1 MESSRD
7 SAVKHGWGTRLYTTL
22 SADRSCTPKH
32 PEGDEEQPPQQESRQ
47 GSRGRSPSLRRV
59 GDIFRK
65 IMGPS
70 SSPQKAAS
78 VSACPHESHPS
89 TAAATV
95 PSFPLAHASE
105 HAGEERAARPQGRSR
120 SVEQFL
126 RRLLSSS
133 AAVKAHR
140 RQESANA
147 SSAAFESSNM
157 NRGDRQREQC
167 QKVKQATPRGR
178 SQQRWGLG
186 GKPTGCVDS
195 GVQARPTTKNAAV
208 PENRGGACNDRAGR
222 GQLSASALPHQSLG
236 PKPTSNHSNR
246 HQECTGD
253 EAPVFQQHS
262 ARRKGS
268 TCMPVALESESF
280 AFAGA
285 SGKPE
290 DKACGRSSS
299 NRRKGRSGRIS
310 RARRHSSVETPR
322 QSAISEEEPSFGGGS
337 SDGLRA
343 DENKDFGLGA
353 AASTDASASNTG
365 SSPKRGPS
373 TEEVMVVERITT
385 QITTITTI
393 TAQPE
398 AGVNRVVRSSA
409 ECTVDELQQHW
420 SFGSSS
426 SSKACTTTCP
436 ESVDISEQIVPKV
449 EELDYTEAETD
460 KLEQQHDKQ
469 PEVSLPESPT
479 ISTIAHETS
488 TLASPQVD
496 KREIE
501 QPPQVSHEQQDQ
513 QKESSPTTDYV
524 GDFSALQQKNADSAS
539 IPIPLDAPDQR
550 PMPPTL
556 QQLMQP
562 PHPNVPCMQQ
572 HMLQGDAPAQCVGP
586 CVEGNSVYSFV
597 APSLLPSFLPV
608 TQPPQVDGSSQ
619 PFLFPTEFLI
629 QQQHAS
635 QFPFGIEE
643 EMRHQQETQQ
653 LLMSTEVL
661 QQQLQHQQQ
670 LLLYQQQLLET
681 QKHQLW
687 QQQQQLKAPRVKPF
701 SYNVSAVPAGVFA
714 GPPDPLLRTMRPT
727 VSRIAASA
735 APQDDTAPEG
745 ETPLAS
751 GAAATRDQL
760 QQPSGSQQMAPRVA
774 GRNGNSRPPKR
785 VSWAGSESAAEP
797 RDLLSGFAHRLPLRH
812 EEEQQDKAEEA
823 WLSPATESTTGT
835 PRTEAGF
842 SPCMSQPSLY
852 PTLGNDYV

>member
-608 TQPPQVDGSSQ
+608 TQPPQ
-619 PFLFPTEFLI
+619 
-629 QQQHAS
+629 
-635 QFPFGIEE
+635 
-643 EMRHQQETQQ
+643 
-653 LLMSTEVL
+653 
-661 QQQLQHQQQ
+661 
-670 LLLYQQQLLET
+670 
-681 QKHQLW
+681 
-687 QQQQQLKAPRVKPF
+687 APRVKPF